1 MLIHLT
7 KFDIDEADRG
17 TSPVAVAIARTLG
30 VASVVL
36 RTGDPPEESKSEYHG
51 FWLHWKGKPYYLP
64 YRAQIVCYAWLYGP
78 GIERMKCVRK
88 GVLEMVPWGDIV
100 RPCKFEIEGLEK

>member
-7 KFDIDEADRG
+7 QTDIDAADRD
-17 TSPVAVAIARTLG
+17 TSPVAVAIARALG
-30 VASVVL
+30 VNYVSL
-36 RTGDPPEESKSEYHG
+36 RTGDPPDERKHEYWG
-51 FWLHWKGKPYYLP
+51 WWLHWRGGPYYLP
-64 YRAQIVCYAWLYGP
+64 YRAQIICFAWRYGP
-78 GIERMKCVRK
+78 GATHMKCVRK